1 MGELDGLMRSF
12 YKAVFVNSDSV
23 AEQLSIL
30 PALQT
35 AVGSA
40 VLMGESDDQHQELE
54 DEEQSLREQTFTVI
68 VIQVDSKFA
77 PGM

>member
-1 MGELDGLMRSF
+1 M
-12 YKAVFVNSDSV
+12 NSDSV
-23 AEQLSIL
+23 AEQLSVL

-40 VLMGESDDQHQELE
+40 FLMGESDDQHQELE